1 VIPAELATESD
12 SAAATL
18 TAFDSAAGPRP
29 MMDER
34 ERARRQ
40 QVAETKR
47 RQRKFEERAKA
58 REMAEADMVRPAMRA
73 CTPPHLCPGARFATP
88 DND

>member
-1 VIPAELATESD
+1 MIPAELATESD
-12 SAAATL
+12 SAAGTL

-34 ERARRQ
+34 ERTRRQ

-73 CTPPHLCPGARFATP
+73 CTPHLCPGARFANP

>member
-1 VIPAELATESD
+1 MIPAERATS
-12 SAAATL
+12 
-18 TAFDSAAGPRP
+18 FDSAAGTRDGIRFRGRSET

-58 REMAEADMVRPAMRA
+58 REMAEADMVRPATRA
-73 CTPPHLCPGARFATP
+73 CTSRLRPGARFANP

>member
-1 VIPAELATESD
+1 
-12 SAAATL
+12 
-18 TAFDSAAGPRP
+18 
-29 MMDER
+29 
-34 ERARRQ
+34 
-40 QVAETKR
+40 VAETKR

-73 CTPPHLCPGARFATP
+73 CTPHLCPGARFANP